1 MAAKENVGLNE
12 AFQVDEII
20 QFALSKGK
28 HTTSYKYAFF
38 QSILDTI
45 ETAQHNTEHYFLSFN
60 TIAYRFTELYWDL
73 VLHSHIKQMPTSA
86 HYEMTKI
93 ERLLLN
99 FYENSENKKYLTFPF
114 SCQNTISQNKLI
126 NQVVSL
132 IKKDVLDA
140 FHKDTK
146 GKLFSIDLL
155 NDSITFLDDTYSVL
169 CNKKSIYT
177 AQNLDEWIKYIEKIN

>member
-1 MAAKENVGLNE
+1 MSMAKENVGLNE

-20 QFALSKGK
+20 QVALSEGK

-93 ERLLLN
+93 ESLLLN
-99 FYENSENKKYLTFPF
+99 FYENPENKKYLIFPF
-114 SCQNTISQNKLI
+114 SCQNTISQNK
-126 NQVVSL
+126 
-132 IKKDVLDA
+132 
-140 FHKDTK
+140 F
-146 GKLFSIDLL
+146 
-155 NDSITFLDDTYSVL
+155 Y
-169 CNKKSIYT
+169 
-177 AQNLDEWIKYIEKIN
+177 